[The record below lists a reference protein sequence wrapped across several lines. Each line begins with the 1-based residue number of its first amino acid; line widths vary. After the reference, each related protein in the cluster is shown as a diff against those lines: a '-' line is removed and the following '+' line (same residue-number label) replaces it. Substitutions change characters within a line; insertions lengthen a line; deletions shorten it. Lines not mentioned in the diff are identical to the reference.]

1 MKMDTREDR
10 VFAQFQK
17 VCQKVWL
24 SSKSMSDYITLK
36 KCSTQY
42 VAHFMWLTKSLK
54 IGEYATICS
63 TLYVLPVKTHRP
75 KVVGGKAHCICANKL
90 SLHYNLMTLFFCTFF
105 QRPKNKEHKKQNNY
119 VSGMV
124 KGRCGLALF
133 FFFFFGRLSH
143 WSVLASYLPCVLG
156 YQVNMGQYRN
166 FQEV

>member
-24 SSKSMSDYITLK
+24 SSKSMPDYITLK

-63 TLYVLPVKTHRP
+63 TLYVLPLESYDKTKQTTKKSTIVMHAKSNEIFFLRAISIAYEP
-75 KVVGGKAHCICANKL
+75 VVHIVCYILWHTPRFSKIL
-90 SLHYNLMTLFFCTFF
+90 SAT
-105 QRPKNKEHKKQNNY
+105 
-119 VSGMV
+119 
-124 KGRCGLALF
+124 
-133 FFFFFGRLSH
+133 
-143 WSVLASYLPCVLG
+143 
-156 YQVNMGQYRN
+156 
-166 FQEV
+166 

>member
-24 SSKSMSDYITLK
+24 SSKSMPVYITLK

-63 TLYVLPVKTHRP
+63 TLYVLPVVHSDC
-75 KVVGGKAHCICANKL
+75 HDQLIL
-90 SLHYNLMTLFFCTFF
+90 S
-105 QRPKNKEHKKQNNY
+105 Q
-119 VSGMV
+119 
-124 KGRCGLALF
+124 
-133 FFFFFGRLSH
+133 
-143 WSVLASYLPCVLG
+143 
-156 YQVNMGQYRN
+156 
-166 FQEV
+166 

>member
-24 SSKSMSDYITLK
+24 SSKSMPVYITLK

-63 TLYVLPVKTHRP
+63 TLYVLP
-75 KVVGGKAHCICANKL
+75 CSCL
-90 SLHYNLMTLFFCTFF
+90 LCTF
-105 QRPKNKEHKKQNNY
+105 
-119 VSGMV
+119 
-124 KGRCGLALF
+124 
-133 FFFFFGRLSH
+133 
-143 WSVLASYLPCVLG
+143 WIVLMFNDY
-156 YQVNMGQYRN
+156 
-166 FQEV
+166 

>member
-24 SSKSMSDYITLK
+24 SSKSMPVYITLK

-63 TLYVLPVKTHRP
+63 TLYVLPKKNMP
-75 KVVGGKAHCICANKL
+75 NAAL
-90 SLHYNLMTLFFCTFF
+90 SLNF
-105 QRPKNKEHKKQNNY
+105 
-119 VSGMV
+119 S
-124 KGRCGLALF
+124 A
-133 FFFFFGRLSH
+133 RLKSL
-143 WSVLASYLPCVLG
+143 V
-156 YQVNMGQYRN
+156 
-166 FQEV
+166 

>member
-24 SSKSMSDYITLK
+24 SSKSMPVYITLK

-63 TLYVLPVKTHRP
+63 TLYVLPVCKAPNTSSKYTTNEKT
-75 KVVGGKAHCICANKL
+75 L
-90 SLHYNLMTLFFCTFF
+90 TTFYNIF
-105 QRPKNKEHKKQNNY
+105 K
-119 VSGMV
+119 
-124 KGRCGLALF
+124 
-133 FFFFFGRLSH
+133 
-143 WSVLASYLPCVLG
+143 
-156 YQVNMGQYRN
+156 
-166 FQEV
+166 

>member
-24 SSKSMSDYITLK
+24 SSKSMPDYITLK

-63 TLYVLPVKTHRP
+63 TLYVLPFITSISFNSTI
-75 KVVGGKAHCICANKL
+75 HCTLLTNLFIFMHCPSCMQIPIEMRAAAKHAQPIMPQLPLFSFL
-90 SLHYNLMTLFFCTFF
+90 SF
-105 QRPKNKEHKKQNNY
+105 
-119 VSGMV
+119 
-124 KGRCGLALF
+124 
-133 FFFFFGRLSH
+133 
-143 WSVLASYLPCVLG
+143 
-156 YQVNMGQYRN
+156 
-166 FQEV
+166 

>member
-24 SSKSMSDYITLK
+24 SSKSMPVYITLK

-63 TLYVLPVKTHRP
+63 TLYVLPIDFWPFMKLLLDWKHDSQPVS
-75 KVVGGKAHCICANKL
+75 ANENDL
-90 SLHYNLMTLFFCTFF
+90 
-105 QRPKNKEHKKQNNY
+105 
-119 VSGMV
+119 
-124 KGRCGLALF
+124 
-133 FFFFFGRLSH
+133 
-143 WSVLASYLPCVLG
+143 
-156 YQVNMGQYRN
+156 
-166 FQEV
+166 